1 MKKKTKKKIN
11 IDFNNQDK
19 ALLGTFVAL
28 IILVAILGTVVLNLD
43 EITKDDKEILTIP
56 VLEKHSDSEIGI
68 EVADME
74 EGSTKEYIFAVS
86 NFKDKKVLDAN
97 TLYDIDITP
106 TENTEIKVYKNE
118 SSDNLITENDLLIEN
133 NELKSKEKM
142 TDTYKV
148 VIKAIKTP
156 KDKEKITIKIHS

>member
-56 VLEKHSDSEIGI
+56 VLEQHSDSEIGI

-74 EGSTKEYIFAVS
+74 EGSTKE
-86 NFKDKKVLDAN
+86 
-97 TLYDIDITP
+97 
-106 TENTEIKVYKNE
+106 
-118 SSDNLITENDLLIEN
+118 
-133 NELKSKEKM
+133 
-142 TDTYKV
+142 
-148 VIKAIKTP
+148 
-156 KDKEKITIKIHS
+156 